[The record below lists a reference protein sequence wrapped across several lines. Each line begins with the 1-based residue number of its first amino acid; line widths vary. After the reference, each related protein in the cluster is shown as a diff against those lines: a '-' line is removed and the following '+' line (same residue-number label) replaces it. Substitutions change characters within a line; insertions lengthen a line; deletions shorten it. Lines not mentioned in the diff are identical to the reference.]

1 LKNSTFLIFLF
12 IISVFVLISCNS
24 RKPDNASAAV
34 EGYINALVEK
44 NADQLSTLSC
54 ADWEPTALTEL
65 DSFQAVTTRLENLD
79 CQQTGTDGDKALVL
93 CEGKIIATY
102 GNEDQE
108 IDLSA
113 RTYVLVNQG
122 GEWLVCG
129 ER

>member
-1 LKNSTFLIFLF
+1 MKNSTFLIFLF